1 MEFKRGASKKN
12 DEAKRGSN
20 GSARAWAKH
29 PEFRQGY
36 IDAQFGKRAYRGSQE
51 WTDYETKIQ
60 CECYEAGRFTAV
72 FARTHGIKTPYW
84 YDPKVV
90 PKDITD
96 LIYTLAGV
104 AGSAFV
110 LGKTRKG

>member
-1 MEFKRGASKKN
+1 MEFKRGAGAKN
-12 DEAKRGSN
+12 DQAKRSGN

-36 IDAQFGKRAYRGSQE
+36 IDAQVHTRSYRGSQE
-51 WTDYETKIQ
+51 WTDYETKEQ
-60 CECYEAGRFTAV
+60 CEHYEAGRFTAV
-72 FARTHGIKTPYW
+72 FAKTHGIKAPYW

-96 LIYTLAGV
+96 LIYTLAGSV
-104 AGSAFV
+104 GPAFV
-110 LGKTRKG
+110 FGKTRKS

>member
-1 MEFKRGASKKN
+1 MQFKRGADTKN
-12 DEAKRGSN
+12 DQTKRGGA
-20 GSARAWAKH
+20 GSARQWAKH
-29 PEFRQGY
+29 PELRQGY
-36 IDAQFGKRAYRGSQE
+36 IDAQVHSRSYRGSQE
-51 WTDYETKIQ
+51 WTDYETKAQ
-60 CECYEAGRFTAV
+60 CEIYEAGRFTAA
-72 FARTHGIKTPYW
+72 FAKAHNLKAPYW

-110 LGKTRKG
+110 FGKTRKG